1 MKKTKFSQVIKDAFY
16 AQRFDIP
23 ENIED
28 EDLDWAFVTLY
39 ETGRDTFELLHEVGI
54 DDLVRN
60 RVLGTSVL
68 LTREQYA
75 KLRIRAPYL
84 VAMELDD
91 ASDWTDGDFGVASG
105 MFPDIPSPSNE
116 PVVGVRLGG
125 VRTPP

>member
-1 MKKTKFSQVIKDAFY
+1 MTDDDLGNVSKNDLPAGVTSMKKTKFSQVIKDAFY

-84 VAMELDD
+84 VAMAVSYTHLTLPTK
-91 ASDWTDGDFGVASG
+91 A
-105 MFPDIPSPSNE
+105 
-116 PVVGVRLGG
+116 
-125 VRTPP
+125 